1 MTEKR
6 IQFSNI
12 VKNQLPNYVIEE
24 FPLISEFLS
33 QYYISQEFKGAPA
46 DLIQNIDKYVKIDE
60 LTNQTDSTVLGQDI
74 SFFDTTI
81 VIDQTGVGIEDFPDS
96 YGVLQI
102 DDEIITYTGKTSS
115 SFTGCVRGFVGITS
129 LTKQNYPDQLVFSES
144 ESAEHTSGSVI
155 KNLSS
160 LFLKEF
166 LLKTKYQLLP
176 GLENRT
182 LSSNINQSLFI
193 KQAKDFYLS
202 KGTDESFKIL
212 FNALYGESAVIIR
225 PKDYL
230 FRPSDANYRVT
241 DDLVVERIE
250 GDPLNLLNATLFQDE
265 YHNISRAYAPIADV
279 EVVISEL
286 GNTYYKLSLDSG
298 YSRDIRVDGAIYGN
312 FVVHSK
318 TQLIE
323 SVSTGTTT
331 LSVDSTVGFPQ
342 SGELSVTYNDN
353 TTGIVSYSH
362 KSLTQF
368 FDCSGIVGIIEDKSQ
383 IGINTY
389 AYANVSN
396 ELIKVR
402 INSVIKSCS
411 ISSDTRYY
419 HVGDTAQIRTLGVD
433 IDNYLFN
440 NWFLNIASSY
450 EITSISLQNTFDYTY
465 NITVK
470 TPHIFKIGDSVKII
484 NSSGSEKLSTISNVD
499 SSTSFSISGQGV
511 LSNDQYIIRR
521 NLLKVNSNTFPN
533 VENINSNVQNLY
545 KLNEKLLISSSSI
558 PTYYNQSLDLY
569 NKSVTFSGTFPSV
582 GVGSTNIFNI
592 TSTKDHGFY
601 TGDIV
606 YYIPE
611 KNNDIIISS
620 LFDEGIYYVKRID
633 QSNIQFAKSKDSIY
647 YSNFEYVNDVTSVSN
662 NKIEL
667 YDFK

>member
-1 MTEKR
+1 VYDDND
-6 IQFSNI
+6 I
-12 VKNQLPNYVIEE
+12 
-24 FPLISEFLS
+24 LI
-33 QYYISQEFKGAPA
+33 KPGAS
-46 DLIQNIDKYVKIDE
+46 I
-60 LTNQTDSTVLGQDI
+60 
-74 SFFDTTI
+74 
-81 VIDQTGVGIEDFPDS
+81 
-96 YGVLQI
+96 
-102 DDEIITYTGKTSS
+102 
-115 SFTGCVRGFVGITS
+115 R
-129 LTKQNYPDQLVFSES
+129 
-144 ESAEHTSGSVI
+144 
-155 KNLSS
+155 NLSS

-193 KQAKDFYLS
+193 KQSKDFYLS

-212 FNALYGESAVIIR
+212 FNALYGESSVIIR

-230 FRPSDANYRVT
+230 FRPSDANYRIT
-241 DDLVVERIE
+241 DDLVVEIIE

-286 GNTYYKLSLDSG
+286 GTAYYKLSLDSG
-298 YSRDIRVDGAIYGN
+298 YDHDIRVDGAIYGN

-342 SGELSVTYNDN
+342 SGELSITYNDN

-419 HVGDTAQIRTLGVD
+419 HAGDTAQIRTLGVD

-450 EITSISLQNTFDYTY
+450 EIISVSLQ
-465 NITVK
+465 
-470 TPHIFKIGDSVKII
+470 
-484 NSSGSEKLSTISNVD
+484 
-499 SSTSFSISGQGV
+499 
-511 LSNDQYIIRR
+511 
-521 NLLKVNSNTFPN
+521 
-533 VENINSNVQNLY
+533 
-545 KLNEKLLISSSSI
+545 
-558 PTYYNQSLDLY
+558 
-569 NKSVTFSGTFPSV
+569 
-582 GVGSTNIFNI
+582 
-592 TSTKDHGFY
+592 
-601 TGDIV
+601 DI
-606 YYIPE
+606 
-611 KNNDIIISS
+611 
-620 LFDEGIYYVKRID
+620 L
-633 QSNIQFAKSKDSIY
+633 
-647 YSNFEYVNDVTSVSN
+647 
-662 NKIEL
+662 
-667 YDFK
+667 

>member
-1 MTEKR
+1 MNEDITSFDDKIEVRILSSPTGTNGFPEKYG
-6 IQFSNI
+6 
-12 VKNQLPNYVIEE
+12 L
-24 FPLISEFLS
+24 L
-33 QYYISQEFKGAPA
+33 
-46 DLIQNIDKYVKIDE
+46 KI
-60 LTNQTDSTVLGQDI
+60 NN
-74 SFFDTTI
+74 
-81 VIDQTGVGIEDFPDS
+81 
-96 YGVLQI
+96 
-102 DDEIITYTGKTSS
+102 EIITYTGKTIN
-115 SFTGCVRGFVGITS
+115 SFTGCIRGFSGIDS
-129 LTKQNYPDQLVFSES
+129 YKSQNNSDQLVFSKS
-144 ESAEHTSGSVI
+144 ESADHRAGSTI
-155 KNLSS
+155 LNLSS

-286 GNTYYKLSLDSG
+286 GTTYYKLSLDSG

-353 TTGIVSYSH
+353 TTGIVSYSN

-368 FDCSGIVGIIEDKSQ
+368 FDCSGIVGIIEDKSK

-419 HVGDTAQIRTLGVD
+419 HIGDTAQIRTLGVD

-440 NWFLNIASSY
+440 NWFFTIN
-450 EITSISLQNTFDYTY
+450 TSCRRRIMKCPNFVVY
-465 NITVK
+465 
-470 TPHIFKIGDSVKII
+470 GDK
-484 NSSGSEKLSTISNVD
+484 
-499 SSTSFSISGQGV
+499 
-511 LSNDQYIIRR
+511 
-521 NLLKVNSNTFPN
+521 
-533 VENINSNVQNLY
+533 
-545 KLNEKLLISSSSI
+545 
-558 PTYYNQSLDLY
+558 
-569 NKSVTFSGTFPSV
+569 
-582 GVGSTNIFNI
+582 
-592 TSTKDHGFY
+592 
-601 TGDIV
+601 
-606 YYIPE
+606 
-611 KNNDIIISS
+611 
-620 LFDEGIYYVKRID
+620 
-633 QSNIQFAKSKDSIY
+633 FALAG
-647 YSNFEYVNDVTSVSN
+647 NWVFR
-662 NKIEL
+662 
-667 YDFK
+667 

>member
-46 DLIQNIDKYVKIDE
+46 DLIQNIDRYVKIDE

-81 VIDQTGVGIEDFPDS
+81 IAGVGIEGFPDS

-102 DDEIITYTGKTSS
+102 DNEIITYTGKTSS

-144 ESAEHTSGSVI
+144 ESAEHISGSII

-212 FNALYGESAVIIR
+212 FNALYGEIAVIIR
-225 PKDYL
+225 PRDYL

-265 YHNISRAYAPIADV
+265 YLDISKAYAPIADV

-286 GNTYYKLSLDSG
+286 GTTYYKLSLDSG
-298 YSRDIRVDGAIYGN
+298 YNRDIRVDGAIYGN

-342 SGELSVTYNDN
+342 SGELSVT
-353 TTGIVSYSH
+353 
-362 KSLTQF
+362 
-368 FDCSGIVGIIEDKSQ
+368 
-383 IGINTY
+383 
-389 AYANVSN
+389 
-396 ELIKVR
+396 
-402 INSVIKSCS
+402 
-411 ISSDTRYY
+411 
-419 HVGDTAQIRTLGVD
+419 
-433 IDNYLFN
+433 
-440 NWFLNIASSY
+440 
-450 EITSISLQNTFDYTY
+450 
-465 NITVK
+465 
-470 TPHIFKIGDSVKII
+470 
-484 NSSGSEKLSTISNVD
+484 
-499 SSTSFSISGQGV
+499 
-511 LSNDQYIIRR
+511 
-521 NLLKVNSNTFPN
+521 
-533 VENINSNVQNLY
+533 
-545 KLNEKLLISSSSI
+545 
-558 PTYYNQSLDLY
+558 
-569 NKSVTFSGTFPSV
+569 
-582 GVGSTNIFNI
+582 
-592 TSTKDHGFY
+592 
-601 TGDIV
+601 
-606 YYIPE
+606 
-611 KNNDIIISS
+611 
-620 LFDEGIYYVKRID
+620 
-633 QSNIQFAKSKDSIY
+633 
-647 YSNFEYVNDVTSVSN
+647 
-662 NKIEL
+662 
-667 YDFK
+667 

>member
-46 DLIQNIDKYVKIDE
+46 DLIQNIDRYVKIDE

-81 VIDQTGVGIEDFPDS
+81 IINQTGVGIEDFPDS

-144 ESAEHTSGSVI
+144 ESAEHTSGAVI

-212 FNALYGESAVIIR
+212 FNALYGESSVIIR

-230 FRPSDANYRVT
+230 FRPSDANYRIT

-286 GNTYYKLSLDSG
+286 GTTYYKLSLDSG
-298 YSRDIRVDGAIYGN
+298 YNRDIRVDGAIYGN
-312 FVVHSK
+312 FAVHSK

-342 SGELSVTYNDN
+342 SGELSITYNDN

-419 HVGDTAQIRTLGVD
+419 HAGDTAQIRTLGVD

-450 EITSISLQNTFDYTY
+450 EITSISLQDNLNYTY

-484 NSSGSEKLSTISNVD
+484 NSSGSEKLSKISNVS
-499 SSTSFSISGQGV
+499 SSTSFSISEQGV
-511 LSNDQYIIRR
+511 LSNDHI
-521 NLLKVNSNTFPN
+521 LL
-533 VENINSNVQNLY
+533 
-545 KLNEKLLISSSSI
+545 
-558 PTYYNQSLDLY
+558 
-569 NKSVTFSGTFPSV
+569 
-582 GVGSTNIFNI
+582 
-592 TSTKDHGFY
+592 
-601 TGDIV
+601 
-606 YYIPE
+606 
-611 KNNDIIISS
+611 
-620 LFDEGIYYVKRID
+620 
-633 QSNIQFAKSKDSIY
+633 
-647 YSNFEYVNDVTSVSN
+647 
-662 NKIEL
+662 
-667 YDFK
+667 